1 MHPPPPS
8 PGCLLQYQLVSNEVI
23 SPSSSARNTGILFDS
38 NMSMEP
44 LVTAVAKS
52 AFYHLRNIPVSR
64 IRKYISFHTAEIL
77 MHALVTSRLDLCHS
91 LLYGIP
97 QNVLKRLQSVQNTA
111 ARVVTLTGKREHITP
126 ILKGLHWLPG
136 EQRVIL
142 KILLTT
148 YKALNDL
155 APTYLSELVKQYAPT
170 RNLISPTS
178 NRVVSIS
185 YNLRTYGY
193 RAFSSAV
200 PVLWNE
206 LPQNVRCCGS
216 LNEFKRLVKTYL
228 FTGRLLIYDNLSNIL
243 PTFLFDFIYIF
254 IHFNNIVN
262 FNAQLNYFF

>member
-1 MHPPPPS
+1 MPPPP
-8 PGCLLQYQLVSNEVI
+8 PPPPPAPTGCLLQYQLVSNEVI
-23 SPSSSARNTGILFDS
+23 SPSSSARNTGIIFDS
-38 NMSMEP
+38 NM
-44 LVTAVAKS
+44 

-77 MHALVTSRLDLCHS
+77 MHALVTSRLDFCHS

-126 ILKGLHWLPG
+126 ILEGLHWLPV

-148 YKALNDL
+148 YKALDDL
-155 APTYLSELVKQYAPT
+155 APTYLSELGKQYAPS
-170 RNLISPTS
+170 RNLISSTS
-178 NRVVSIS
+178 NRDVSIS

-200 PVLWNE
+200 PAVWNE
-206 LPQNVRCCGS
+206 LPQNVRCYGS

-262 FNAQLNYFF
+262 FNA